1 MPRNKK
7 EEMMFTTMICTLMVV
22 GMSSYNM
29 ILHQQ
34 FSAPNMLRS
43 FLPIFLIALILNVFL
58 VGNLAKWITFQL
70 INPVKPLFKMLSMT
84 LVSVVGMVT
93 CMSFVGIV
101 LQGQFFD
108 MTLAVYFN
116 TWRMNA
122 MMALPLQLLIVG
134 PLSRYALKRIQLKG

>member
-34 FSAPNMLRS
+34 FSAPNMLKS

>member
-134 PLSRYALKRIQLKG
+134 PLSVIENL